1 MISLENEVKCNLN
14 TAEGIKLFEIFKC
27 YNDIALF
34 WKQENTDISIS
45 LLDGNMIIDG
55 KSADFSE
62 LKEFIKVINPKSI
75 FSNETILKG
84 LGIFDVSDIVT
95 VLKYSSYA
103 VYDLKSDKFSSD
115 TVYGILKDCNLELPD
130 FKYFATDYCLRLN
143 KGRLKVF
150 GVLDKAVALSIGTEN
165 VLIHALASKEKG
177 LGSICLKGI
186 ISENKGIPVL
196 VCAAEKVK
204 EFYIKNGFFPIY
216 LAGYWRNNEFL

>member
-165 VLIHALASKEKG
+165 VLIHALASKVKG
-177 LGSICLKGI
+177 LGSI
-186 ISENKGIPVL
+186 
-196 VCAAEKVK
+196 
-204 EFYIKNGFFPIY
+204 
-216 LAGYWRNNEFL
+216 